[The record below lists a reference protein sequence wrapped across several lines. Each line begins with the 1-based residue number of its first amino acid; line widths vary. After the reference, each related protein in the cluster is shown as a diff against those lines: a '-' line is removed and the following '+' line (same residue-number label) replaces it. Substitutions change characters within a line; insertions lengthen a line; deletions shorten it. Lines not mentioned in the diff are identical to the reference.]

1 MKRQVLSIIA
11 AGCVLAACDTPYFPS
26 PNVPGAGTDS
36 RTINAPDGVTATQG
50 EKGYIELSWNEVP
63 RADSYR
69 VFKTE
74 SLLLPF
80 SNCGV
85 TGRNQFRFDDNIP
98 KGSVIY
104 YHIVA
109 IAPDGSMSSPSLPV
123 EGTTLAQPYI
133 NEIIDV
139 TEESATVAWG
149 MKNAEYYRNEL
160 QYIVTC
166 FDGANEVGRIE
177 VDGTKDRVT
186 FRNLAANT
194 KYSYRV
200 EAHLSGKPNA
210 REDSGLVNKETL
222 RRTKPGAPKKLRA
235 SRGTAK
241 DKIELTFELPD
252 KVDIVLGADEYDS
265 KPVYF
270 VISKRRASGTS
281 GYQIVCPYFGSNA
294 VTAAARG
301 GKSFPDYQQGKEVT
315 WTDDIARG
323 DRGVEYQ
330 YQVQA
335 YVDDGAQE
343 KTADDSKAATN
354 ENETGWA
361 LSEGSLSVDDLE
373 YTANEKEDEYIKAR
387 LWLKFDFADK
397 GVTYEYALVETI
409 EPIDDNDPNDP
420 NGTITRTEIS
430 TFSYNAIKKY
440 AAEKNLT
447 QKTTEATPGRG
458 LYSYAVGIKLDG
470 KTIDTVETIGNVEV
484 SELIEKILVEGFN
497 VLDGYKDRFV
507 FKWQY
512 REDRKYVLYESNDGK
527 TGWTEIHSVN
537 DTPDNTNSAVKNY
550 EYTYKAGVTTGMN
563 KYFAIRAFRNK
574 DGILKQGQMAYAPAG
589 ISQTLGVPVLSLGTE
604 PSYTTI
610 TAAWKPAQ
618 KADAYRIKYWYTGEG
633 SYASAKTVDV
643 TNLTTDAY
651 GNITC
656 PFIPFE
662 NNTVEAAKAGK
673 EIQVAVDAVNAALS
687 AAAGIGEIAT
697 SSQGTPA
704 AKRLVGPA
712 ELNPSASKAVSPTQ
726 IEVSWNRIEGAAGYY
741 VFRRQFDMNNSAEKG
756 IKPIAYYVTVKDG
769 APAVTGK
776 SIALDNY
783 GVEIDTDTNGVT
795 AVPSI
800 EGSRYTLKDIY
811 MPDGDFSGK
820 YERYS
825 PAYRDQQN
833 DLAQGFT
840 YRYYV
845 APVINSA
852 DNPDFK
858 YANGVYTIGAVTYS
872 GASALLERDGFAIGF
887 GQDVKATKGTYS
899 SSSGGANDRI
909 RISWSAPPRLAAI
922 GFSPSYTVYRK
933 AHNAPSWGA
942 PLDTTNESYY
952 VDNQP
957 ASGIVYEYL
966 IGISGS
972 QPQASSRFIEQC
984 KTLRSERN
992 IPDHVGYM
1000 LGMVKMNN
1008 VSRDERKD
1016 GNGQFAELV
1025 TWNSSRVDNPYST
1038 SNNWG
1043 FDGYTIFLLN
1053 RNVNNGRQWDTVM
1066 DVPVSDLA
1074 DQGNQ
1079 SRTVDN
1085 DANRLKVLRDYR
1097 HYYKVRSYV
1106 WNGDQKVY
1114 CPDPAPE
1121 YVFADGRNDDYV
1133 KWGTRQV
1140 STEEFAAIAALS
1152 IGTAMNWAGD
1162 DNSDVPDRNWS
1173 GSHNVNIG
1181 ESDIGYNRDI
1191 NFNNSK
1197 PYFIN
1202 ISGHLYGYA
1211 GATAITP
1218 VEYGRHRTLTIGFPS
1233 GYKDMLSTLTITG
1246 PAELNG
1252 MFSGKITILRMGDS
1266 SGAGNAFRVTY
1277 NGASDQA
1284 PDPKHW
1290 RTCFTFGEW
1299 LKAYKRTRN
1308 FDWSPSAGIT
1318 GTGNVGP
1325 NMNDKWWYPVN
1336 GSRAGWD

>member
-26 PNVPGAGTDS
+26 PNVPGAGADS
-36 RTINAPDGVTATQG
+36 RTINAPDDVTATQG

-85 TGRNQFRFDDNIP
+85 TGRNQIRFDDNIP
-98 KGSVIY
+98 AGSVIY
-104 YHIVA
+104 YRIVA
-109 IAPDGSMSSPSLPV
+109 IAPDGSMSSLSLPV

-166 FDGANEVGRIE
+166 FDGANEVDRIE

-281 GYQIVCPYFGSNA
+281 GYQIVCRYFGSNA

-373 YTANEKEDEYIKAR
+373 YTANEKEDEYIKAK

-527 TGWTEIHSVN
+527 TGWTEIYSVN

-563 KYFAIRAFRNK
+563 KYFAIRAFRYK

-589 ISQTLGVPVLSLGTE
+589 ISQTLGVPVLSLGAE

-618 KADAYRIKYWYTGEG
+618 KADAYRIKYWYTCEG

-687 AAAGIGEIAT
+687 ATAGIGEIAT

-852 DNPDFK
+852 DSPDFK
-858 YANGVYTIGAVTYS
+858 YAGGVYTIGAVTYS

-899 SSSGGANDRI
+899 SLSGGANDRI
-909 RISWSAPPRLAAI
+909 RISWSAPPRLAAT
-922 GFSPSYTVYRK
+922 GFSPGYTVYRK

-942 PLDTTNESYY
+942 PLYTTNESYY
-952 VDNQP
+952 VDNPP

-1000 LGMVKMNN
+1000 LGMVKMNE
-1008 VSRDERKD
+1008 VSRDARPL
-1016 GNGQFAELV
+1016 NTELV
-1025 TWNSSRVDNPYST
+1025 TWYSSRVDNPYST

-1053 RNVNNGRQWDTVM
+1053 RNVNNDRQWITVM

-1133 KWGTRQV
+1133 KWGARQI
-1140 STEEFAAIAALS
+1140 SADEFAAITSLS
-1152 IGTAMNWAGD
+1152 IGTAMNWWA
-1162 DNSDVPDRNWS
+1162 DNDCGPDRDNTQANKLNIEENGNYWLEREAKFSSVKCYFVTVNGTLS
-1173 GSHNVNIG
+1173 GRADAVNKTPIT
-1181 ESDIGYNRDI
+1181 Y
-1191 NFNNSK
+1191 
-1197 PYFIN
+1197 
-1202 ISGHLYGYA
+1202 
-1211 GATAITP
+1211 GAT
-1218 VEYGRHRTLTIGFPS
+1218 VEKYTLTIPS
-1233 GYKDMLSTLTITG
+1233 GTKNKLSTLTITG
-1246 PAELNG
+1246 PDDVNG
-1252 MFSGKITILRMGDS
+1252 MYSGTVKIEGLN
-1266 SGAGNAFRVTY
+1266 SGAGNGPYKVSY
-1277 NGASDQA
+1277 NGQNDYAVSYL
-1284 PDPKHW
+1284 HY
-1290 RTCFTFGEW
+1290 RTCFTFSVTFNN
-1299 LKAYKRTRN
+1299 YKPTKN

-1336 GSRAGWD
+1336 GPRAGWD